1 MRNIKS
7 ARYFLLWIAALALLG
22 VSMSGAEKKKEL
34 KPTFRTSD
42 RCLACH
48 NGLTTP
54 SGKDVSIGFD
64 WRSSIMANSARDPYW
79 QASVRR
85 EDLDHPE
92 ARAVIEDGCAD
103 CHMPIARYEAKL
115 QGRLGEVFAHL
126 PFDTD
131 PKKNASAEDG
141 VSCSVCH
148 QIGKEKLGARESF
161 NGGFV
166 IGPPQS
172 NDNHPE
178 YGPFNIQNGQARIM
192 DSSSGGFRPTDGS
205 HIRD

>member
-1 MRNIKS
+1 MRRLSCYVI
-7 ARYFLLWIAALALLG
+7 LALALVLLPSALISQSDKETTKG
-22 VSMSGAEKKKEL
+22 PTKKNEL
-34 KPTFRTSD
+34 KPKFQTSD

-48 NGLTTP
+48 NGLTAP

-85 EDLDHPE
+85 GGLDHPE

-103 CHMPIARYEAKL
+103 CHMPIARYESKL

-126 PFDTD
+126 PFDD
-131 PKKNASAEDG
+131 DRKKNAPAEDG

-148 QIGKEKLGARESF
+148 QIGKNKL
-161 NGGFV
+161 
-166 IGPPQS
+166 
-172 NDNHPE
+172 
-178 YGPFNIQNGQARIM
+178 
-192 DSSSGGFRPTDGS
+192 
-205 HIRD
+205 

>member
-1 MRNIKS
+1 MPSLVPRSPTQI
-7 ARYFLLWIAALALLG
+7 FLSLAAIALLTAA
-22 VSMSGAEKKKEL
+22 V
-34 KPTFRTSD
+34 PTLVRANNNPDDKQSAAKSQPKFHTSD

-92 ARAVIEDGCAD
+92 SHAAIEDSCAD

-115 QGRLGEVFAHL
+115 QGRLGGVFEHL
-126 PFDTD
+126 PFDSD
-131 PKKNASAEDG
+131 AKKNAAAEDG
-141 VSCSVCH
+141 VSCSLCH
-148 QIGKEKLGARESF
+148 QIGKERLG
-161 NGGFV
+161 
-166 IGPPQS
+166 
-172 NDNHPE
+172 
-178 YGPFNIQNGQARIM
+178 
-192 DSSSGGFRPTDGS
+192 T
-205 HIRD
+205 